1 MAIIIIITDRYKRRR
16 AVAGHYITINIIII
30 GIECADR
37 IGNTLARGMDY
48 VPAQHRY
55 TVHTYWL

>member
-1 MAIIIIITDRYKRRR
+1 MAIIIIITDRYKERR
-16 AVAGHYITINIIII
+16 AVAGHYITIINIIII

-55 TVHTYWL
+55 IPIGCN

>member
-37 IGNTLARGMDY
+37 IDNTLARGMDY
-48 VPAQHRY
+48 VHTCSTRY
-55 TVHTYWL
+55 IPISCN